1 MKEVPGHP
9 LSSRSRVPSGP
20 PANLFEA
27 ISSCRPA
34 KPCYGK
40 RGCNTLSRHYGAVAK
55 GHQFRLMVQ
64 IRHDFLIVK

>member
-1 MKEVPGHP
+1 VKEVPGHP
-9 LSSRSRVPSGP
+9 LPSRSRIPSGP

-40 RGCNTLSRHYGAVAK
+40 RECDMPSRLSVNPAHSMAAPQM
-55 GHQFRLMVQ
+55 GHDSR
-64 IRHDFLIVK
+64 